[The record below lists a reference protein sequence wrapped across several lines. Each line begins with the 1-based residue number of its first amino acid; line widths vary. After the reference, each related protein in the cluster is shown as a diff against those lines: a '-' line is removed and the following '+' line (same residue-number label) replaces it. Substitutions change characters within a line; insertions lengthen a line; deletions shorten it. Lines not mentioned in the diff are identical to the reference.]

1 MWRREIVRQRE
12 RERGGEVSNQKREQA
27 GPTQQRKR
35 KERGEAGN
43 WEWGT
48 LGLLMKMHI
57 SKRAGI

>member
-1 MWRREIVRQRE
+1 MRQRE
-12 RERGGEVSNQKREQA
+12 REREGEVSNQKREQA

-43 WEWGT
+43 WEWGR

-57 SKRAGI
+57 NKRAAI